1 MSPAERAVL
10 ARYPDAECWR
20 TMSYPKLEHPVLHYE
35 VSRDDGVNLHSL
47 GIGRTSDAAWADAA
61 ARLDIETADSHIP
74 SVPGSPV
81 PSARPL
87 PERTAQ

>member
-1 MSPAERAVL
+1 MTPAERAVL
-10 ARYPDAECWR
+10 ARYPDAECWQR
-20 TMSYPKLEHPVLHYE
+20 SIMTGYAVYSKGWNHIEEARL
-35 VSRDDGVNLHSL
+35 L
-47 GIGRTSDAAWADAA
+47 GTGPAPDAAWANAA
-61 ARLDIETADSHIP
+61 ARLDIEIADSHIL